1 MRQRSDY
8 FKRTHKVGAD
18 NHDCPCI
25 VELTAIVGCGEDGQ
39 QLPVRV
45 ELVSIFHHLMR
56 PADQIQ
62 IVSMEEIQYYVLSEG
77 IRHTP
82 ASIQYI

>member
-1 MRQRSDY
+1 
-8 FKRTHKVGAD
+8 
-18 NHDCPCI
+18 
-25 VELTAIVGCGEDGQ
+25 
-39 QLPVRV
+39 
-45 ELVSIFHHLMR
+45 MR

-82 ASIQYI
+82 ARIQYI